1 MREQLK
7 KNTHTLI
14 LLSLFLFSSCSKE
27 KKDISSLRI
36 DPANNQVKL
45 IEPSKENTFDPSML
59 NSVCNCYKYGLST
72 LEDVITI
79 RKSFP
84 SLEEYNESKEKI
96 FEVKIL
102 TKRWRFIQQHCLKTY
117 QIAMVNENDCGY
129 HVDTLGIKK
138 IELSALGIEAQVY

>member
-1 MREQLK
+1 MGIE
-7 KNTHTLI
+7 
-14 LLSLFLFSSCSKE
+14 
-27 KKDISSLRI
+27 
-36 DPANNQVKL
+36 PANNQVKL
-45 IEPSKENTFDPSML
+45 IKPSKDNTFDASKL

-79 RKSFP
+79 RKSF
-84 SLEEYNESKEKI
+84 SNLEEYNKSKEKI
-96 FEVKIL
+96 FEVKTL

-117 QIAMVNENDCGY
+117 HIAMVTENDCGY